1 MTVELSPPA
10 ASGETACGFVALI
23 GAPNVGKSTLV
34 NALVGSK
41 VTIVSRKVQTTRAL
55 IRGIVIEDNAQII
68 LVDTPGIFSPKRR
81 LDRAMVSTAWS
92 GAHDADLVCVLL
104 DAKAGIDEEAD
115 AILNKLATVQH
126 PKILVLNKIDL
137 IPREKL
143 LALAQA
149 ANERMKFES
158 TFMISALSGDGVA
171 DLRKTLAKMVPPG
184 PFHYPEDQ
192 MSDAPLR
199 HLAAEITREKI
210 YRQLHQEL
218 PYQSTVETDSW
229 TERKD
234 KSVRIEQTIF
244 VERESQR
251 KIVLG
256 KGGATIKSIGADSR
270 KEIAEIV
277 GEPVHLF
284 LFVKVRENWGDD
296 PDRYRE
302 MGLEFPE
309 GMICNDRGP
318 IQANKEVHGPMN
330 VPRNV
335 LWFEVLLYLALTLD
349 SVSAAFRDRT
359 PKAEMTAPM
368 IDVDT
373 VMAAGLILLLVYFVR
388 LAAQRRK
395 NWPRWVLTAA
405 LVLSVISLVLVIGQ
419 NGVQFESGIEV
430 VSCTLAATGLYFS
443 FTGDAVGW
451 FNA

>member
-1 MTVELSPPA
+1 
-10 ASGETACGFVALI
+10 
-23 GAPNVGKSTLV
+23 
-34 NALVGSK
+34 
-41 VTIVSRKVQTTRAL
+41 VQTTRAL

-68 LVDTPGIFSPKRR
+68 LVDTPGIFLPKRR

-115 AILNKLATVQH
+115 AILNKLASVAH

-149 ANERMKFES
+149 ANERMKFEH
-158 TFMISALSGDGVA
+158 TFMISALSGDGVD
-171 DLRKTLAKMVPPG
+171 DLRKVLAKMVPPG

-192 MSDAPLR
+192 MSDAPMR

-256 KGGATIKSIGADSR
+256 KGGATIKSIGAESR

-277 GEPVHLF
+277 GVPVHLF
-284 LFVKVRENWGDD
+284 LFVKVRENWGND

-302 MGLEFPE
+302 MGLEFP
-309 GMICNDRGP
+309 
-318 IQANKEVHGPMN
+318 KE
-330 VPRNV
+330 
-335 LWFEVLLYLALTLD
+335 
-349 SVSAAFRDRT
+349 
-359 PKAEMTAPM
+359 
-368 IDVDT
+368 
-373 VMAAGLILLLVYFVR
+373 
-388 LAAQRRK
+388 
-395 NWPRWVLTAA
+395 
-405 LVLSVISLVLVIGQ
+405 
-419 NGVQFESGIEV
+419 
-430 VSCTLAATGLYFS
+430 
-443 FTGDAVGW
+443 
-451 FNA
+451 